1 MLTAK
6 PARDMCR
13 YQQSSLA
20 NTLSSILAMK
30 DKISLISNMAFEGID
45 EDGNNQIDKS
55 ELTGVL
61 KDVAT

>member
-1 MLTAK
+1 
-6 PARDMCR
+6 MCG

-30 DKISLISNMAFEGID
+30 DKISLVSDMAFEGID